1 MPPPTQPPPSSP
13 DDPEPSSMGREMD
26 DEDLV
31 EELLVTVNSAR
42 AFTEFRFT
50 QRKEC
55 ANLLRWL
62 QLILPLLEE
71 LHDATPCLTDD
82 AYRRLALLGRAL
94 AAARRLL
101 RSCHDGSKIFLA
113 LESETV
119 LARFR
124 DVYERMHSA
133 LDGMP
138 YLELGI
144 SDEAKE
150 QVELMNTQLTRC
162 RKRTD
167 TQDIELTMDLMV
179 ILQNKDD
186 ERNADRAI
194 LERLANKLELQTL
207 PELRAETIA
216 IKKLI
221 NERNG
226 QHADSTKLIVEL
238 LNKFKEI
245 AGVNEN
251 DVLGEVSM
259 PKPKSLHK
267 CPSLMIPND
276 FLCPI
281 TLGIMT
287 DPVIVASG
295 QTYERRSIQ
304 KWLDSGERTCPK
316 TRQPLAHLSLA
327 PNYALKSLIVQW
339 CDKNKVELQK
349 REPEPAGEQDEKR
362 GEDIPSLVEG
372 MSSIHPDV
380 QRKAVKKIRMLSKE
394 CPETRML
401 IADSGGIPALIGL
414 LAYPDKKVQ
423 ENTVT
428 SLLNLSIDEKNKVLI
443 TRGGAIPLIIE
454 ILRNG
459 SAEAQEN
466 SAATLFSLSMLDENK
481 AAIGS
486 LGGITPLVELLRS
499 GTIRGKK
506 DAATAIF
513 NLVINPRNKVKATQ
527 AGIVPVLQSVIDDGG
542 SLGMVDEALS
552 IFLLLASHATC
563 RGEIGTTAFV
573 EKLVQLIKDGTDKN
587 KECALSVLL
596 ELGSNNKPLLVHALR
611 FGLHEDLSKIA
622 KTGTSRAQRKA
633 NSLIQLARK
642 CY

>member
-1 MPPPTQPPPSSP
+1 MPPPTQPPSSP
-13 DDPEPSSMGREMD
+13 DDPEPSVAREMD

-42 AFTEFRFT
+42 AFAEFRRA

-62 QLILPLLEE
+62 QLVLPLLEE
-71 LHDATPCLTDD
+71 LRDAAPRLTDD

-101 RSCHDGSKIFLA
+101 RSCHDGSKIYLA

-119 LARFR
+119 LAKFR
-124 DVYERMHSA
+124 SVYEKMHSA

-138 YLELGI
+138 YAELAI
-144 SDEAKE
+144 SDEVKE
-150 QVELMNTQLTRC
+150 QVELMNAQLMRC
-162 RKRTD
+162 KKRTD
-167 TQDIELTMDLMV
+167 TQDMELSMDIMV
-179 ILQNKDD
+179 ILQNKQD

-194 LERLANKLELQTL
+194 LERLAKKLELQTL
-207 PELRAETIA
+207 AELRAETKA
-216 IKKLI
+216 IKKII

-226 QHADSTKLIVEL
+226 QQGDSTKQIIDL

-245 AGVNEN
+245 AGVDEKN
-251 DVLGEVSM
+251 VLGDVSM
-259 PKPKSLHK
+259 PRSLDK

-281 TLGIMT
+281 TLEIMT

-327 PNYALKSLIVQW
+327 PNYALKNLILQW
-339 CDKNKVELQK
+339 CEKNMVELQK
-349 REPEPAGEQDEKR
+349 REPEPAAEQDDKPK
-362 GEDIPSLVEG
+362 EDIPSLVEG
-372 MSSIHPDV
+372 LSSLHPDV
-380 QRKAVKKIRMLSKE
+380 QRKAAKKIRMLSKE
-394 CPETRML
+394 SPENRLL
-401 IADSGGIPALIGL
+401 IADNGGIPALIGL
-414 LAYPDKKVQ
+414 LACPDKKVQ

-428 SLLNLSIDEKNKVLI
+428 SLLNLSIDEKNKLLI

-486 LGGITPLVELLRS
+486 LGGLAPLVELLRN
-499 GTIRGKK
+499 GTARGKK

-513 NLVINPRNKVKATQ
+513 NLVLTPQNKARATQ
-527 AGIVPVLQSVIDDGG
+527 AGIVPALLRVIDDKG
-542 SLGMVDEALS
+542 LGMVDEALS
-552 IFLLLASHATC
+552 IFLLLSSHAAC
-563 RGEIGTTAFV
+563 RAEIGTTAFV
-573 EKLVQLIKDGTDKN
+573 EKLVRLIKDGTPKN

-596 ELGSNNKPLLVHALR
+596 ELGTNSKPLLVHGLR

-622 KTGTSRAQRKA
+622 KNGTSRAQRKA

-642 CY
+642 C

>member
-1 MPPPTQPPPSSP
+1 MPPPTQPPSSP
-13 DDPEPSSMGREMD
+13 DDPEPPVAREMD

-42 AFTEFRFT
+42 AFAECRRT

-55 ANLLRWL
+55 AHLLRWL
-62 QLILPLLEE
+62 QLVLPLLEE
-71 LHDATPCLTDD
+71 LRDAAPRLTDD

-101 RSCHDGSKIFLA
+101 RSCNDGSKIYLA
-113 LESETV
+113 LECETV
-119 LARFR
+119 LAKFR
-124 DVYERMHSA
+124 NVYEKMHSA

-138 YLELGI
+138 YAELAI
-144 SDEAKE
+144 SDE
-150 QVELMNTQLTRC
+150 VELMNAQLMRC
-162 RKRTD
+162 KKRTD
-167 TQDIELTMDLMV
+167 TQDMELSMDIMV
-179 ILQNKDD
+179 ILQNNED

-194 LERLANKLELQTL
+194 LERLAKKLELQTL
-207 PELRAETIA
+207 AELRAETKA
-216 IKKLI
+216 IKKII

-226 QHADSTKLIVEL
+226 QQADSTKQIIDL
-238 LNKFKEI
+238 LNRFKEI
-245 AGVNEN
+245 AGIDEKN
-251 DVLGEVSM
+251 VLGDVSM
-259 PKPKSLHK
+259 PKSLDK

-281 TLGIMT
+281 TLEIMT

-316 TRQPLAHLSLA
+316 SRQPLDHLSLA
-327 PNYALKSLIVQW
+327 PNYALKNLILQW
-339 CDKNKVELQK
+339 CEKNMVELQK
-349 REPEPAGEQDEKR
+349 REPEPAAGEQDDKR
-362 GEDIPSLVEG
+362 KEDIPSLVEG
-372 MSSIHPDV
+372 LSSIHPDV

-394 CPETRML
+394 SPENRQL
-401 IADSGGIPALIGL
+401 IADGGGIPALIGL
-414 LAYPDKKVQ
+414 LACPDKKVQ

-428 SLLNLSIDEKNKVLI
+428 SLLNLSIDDKNKLLI

-459 SAEAQEN
+459 TPEAQEN

-486 LGGITPLVELLRS
+486 LGGLAPLVELLRN
-499 GTIRGKK
+499 GTARGKK

-513 NLVINPRNKVKATQ
+513 NLVLTPQNKARATH
-527 AGIVPVLQSVIDDGG
+527 AGVVPALLGVIDDKG
-542 SLGMVDEALS
+542 LGMVDEALS
-552 IFLLLASHATC
+552 IFLLLSSHAAC
-563 RGEIGTTAFV
+563 RAEIGTTAFV
-573 EKLVQLIKDGTDKN
+573 EKLVRLIKEGTPKN

-596 ELGSNNKPLLVHALR
+596 ELGTNSKPLLVHGLR
-611 FGLHEDLSKIA
+611 FGLHEDLSKIS
-622 KTGTSRAQRKA
+622 KNGTSRAQRKA
-633 NSLIQLARK
+633 KSLIQLARK
-642 CY
+642 L